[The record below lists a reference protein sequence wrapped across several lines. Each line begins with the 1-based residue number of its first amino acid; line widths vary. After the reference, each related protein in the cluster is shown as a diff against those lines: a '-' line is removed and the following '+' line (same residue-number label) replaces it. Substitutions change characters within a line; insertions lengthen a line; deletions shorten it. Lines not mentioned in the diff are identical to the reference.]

1 MPLDIKFYFNYYFI
15 MIVGFN
21 TDVKYRGEVF
31 HVQTEEK
38 GADNP
43 IIETLVYH
51 RGEIL
56 LSRKISY
63 SKFLNNSDLVRRIRR
78 MMKIQHD
85 DLISE
90 LRKGKFTHL
99 LSLDTQEIEEQTLDE
114 MVSEYLNENELVF

>member
-1 MPLDIKFYFNYYFI
+1 MV
-15 MIVGFN
+15 VGFN

-31 HVQTEEK
+31 HVQTEDK

-43 IIETLVYH
+43 IIESLVYH

-56 LSRKISY
+56 LSRKLSY
-63 SKFLNNSDLVRRIRR
+63 SKFVNSSDLVRKLRR
-78 MMKIQHD
+78 MMKAQHD

-114 MVSEYLNENELVF
+114 MVFEYLNENELVF

>member
-1 MPLDIKFYFNYYFI
+1 MV
-15 MIVGFN
+15 VGFN

-43 IIETLVYH
+43 IVETLVYH

-56 LSRKISY
+56 LSRRLSY
-63 SKFLNNSDLVRRIRR
+63 GKFLKDPDLIRKLKN

-90 LRKGKFTHL
+90 LRKGKFSNL
-99 LSLDTQEIEEQTLDE
+99 LSLDTQIIEDQTLDE
-114 MVSEYLNENELVF
+114 MVIDYLDNNELVF